1 MLRISQL
8 KLPVTHTEED
18 LKKKIVHT
26 LMCRTEAVLTDPGG
40 GYPRTADRKAVSG
53 CQKEAGAVL
62 CLYCGCK
69 SGQ

>member
-26 LMCRTEAVLTDPGG
+26 LMCRTEAVQSYEIIKQSLDA
-40 GYPRTADRKAVSG
+40 R
-53 CQKEAGAVL
+53 AVL